1 MEIDDDAIMAGLKK
15 FIHWIHSDE
24 VILAEARERYAAGA
38 GVRGLMR
45 PNGAPEG
52 AWFAV
57 QRRILVDGTQAA
69 YLALRWQ
76 DGDRIK
82 ARYLGRL
89 N

>member
-1 MEIDDDAIMAGLKK
+1 MDNDEDKVTAFLEEYIRWM
-15 FIHWIHSDE
+15 HSDE
-24 VILAEARERYAAGA
+24 NILAEARERYAAGA
-38 GVRGLMR
+38 GVRGLLR

-57 QRRILVDGTQAA
+57 QRRILADGTQAA

>member
-1 MEIDDDAIMAGLKK
+1 MDNDEDKMTAGLEKL
-15 FIHWIHSDE
+15 IHWLHSDE
-24 VILAEARERYAAGA
+24 NILTEARDRYAAGQ
-38 GVRGLMR
+38 GVRGLLR

-57 QRRILVDGTQAA
+57 QRRILADGTQAA

-76 DGDRIK
+76 DGERIK

>member
-1 MEIDDDAIMAGLKK
+1 MDNDEDKMTAFLEE
-15 FIHWIHSDE
+15 FIHWMHSDE
-24 VILAEARERYAAGA
+24 NILAEARERYAAGQ
-38 GVRGLMR
+38 GVRGLLR
-45 PNGAPEG
+45 PNDAPDG

-57 QRRILVDGTQAA
+57 QRRVLADGTQAA

-76 DGDRIK
+76 DGERIK